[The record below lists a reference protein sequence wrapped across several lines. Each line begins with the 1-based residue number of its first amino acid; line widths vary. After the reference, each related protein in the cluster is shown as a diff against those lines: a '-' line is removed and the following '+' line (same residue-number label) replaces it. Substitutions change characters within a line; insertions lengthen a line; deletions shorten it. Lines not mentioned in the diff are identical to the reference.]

1 MINDID
7 SKNEIKSNDEMN
19 FEQAYYNSFKDIQ
32 EESVIKATVVD
43 ISSDT
48 VFLDFGYKSE
58 AKILSTEFETLPKIG
73 DIIDIYIIRLE
84 GRNGEPVVSK
94 KRCDYLN
101 EKEELRTIWKERK
114 LVQGIVK
121 DVRNNGVVVEYKNIT
136 GFIPN
141 SLFDIDRNGNFQEF
155 LNKEIKF
162 YIEKIDFKEN
172 NFQNKNDRRNDKKND
187 KDKRNFKRNDKRDEE
202 FLGNRKKFLFEKNS
216 ELRDSFFEEEN
227 EGKVVDGTV
236 KSITDFG
243 AFIDLGSI
251 DALLRIK
258 DISWLRIKNISDVLT
273 EGQKI
278 KVKIL
283 DIDKKNRK
291 VAVGFKQLQEDPW
304 NVFIDKYNVN
314 DKVTGSVTTITSYGA
329 FVKIIDGVEGL
340 LHISDMSWV
349 QKIKNPSE
357 LVKAGQ
363 NLDLKI
369 IKIDKNNRKISLSL
383 KHLLEN
389 PWDSVKDKYKKGT
402 IVKGKIK
409 TITTFGVFIEL
420 EEGIDAL
427 LHVDDV
433 SWVETIRNPYERFKV
448 DEEIEAV
455 IIQCDPKNNKIRIS
469 IKDLKEDP
477 WKKIK
482 DQYKVGNIINCI
494 IEKIDEE
501 KGLYVKISD
510 EISTC
515 IPLNHIDL
523 SRRNEIK
530 TMLKSNY
537 KINDEVKAIIINLD
551 LKKRRISISMKEYI
565 KKMEK
570 EKVEAFLH
578 DADKDEKY
586 TLKDAM
592 KSKE

>member
-7 SKNEIKSNDEMN
+7 SKDEIKSNKEMS
-19 FEQAYYNSFKDIQ
+19 FEQAYYDSFKDIH
-32 EESVIKATVVD
+32 EESVVKATVVD

-48 VFLDFGYKSE
+48 VFLDFGFKSE

-73 DIIDIYIIRLE
+73 DLIDIYIIRLE
-84 GRNGEPVVSK
+84 GRNGEPIVSK

-101 EKEELRTIWKERK
+101 EKEELKNIWKERK
-114 LVQGIVK
+114 LIKGIVK
-121 DVRNNGVVVEYKNIT
+121 DVRRNGVVVEYKNIT

-141 SLFDIDRNGNFQEF
+141 SLFDTNRDGNFQEF

-162 YIEKIDFKEN
+162 YIERIDFREN
-172 NFQNKNDRRNDKKND
+172 NFQNKNDKK
-187 KDKRNFKRNDKRDEE
+187 DEE
-202 FLGNRKKFLFEKNS
+202 FLGNRKRFLLEKNS
-216 ELRDSFFEEEN
+216 ELRDSFFEEKN
-227 EGKVVDGTV
+227 EGTVIEGTV

-258 DISWLRIKNISDVLT
+258 DISWLRIKNVNDVLS

-278 KVKIL
+278 KVQIL

-291 VAVGFKQLQEDPW
+291 VTVGLKQLQEDPW
-304 NVFIDKYNVN
+304 NIFVNKYKVN
-314 DKVTGSVTTITSYGA
+314 DQVVGSVTSITSYGA

-340 LHISDMSWV
+340 LHISDMSWI

-389 PWDSVKDKYKKGT
+389 PWDKVKEKYKKGT
-402 IVKGKIK
+402 FVKGKIK

-448 DEEIEAV
+448 GDEIEAV
-455 IIQCDPKNNKIRIS
+455 VIQCDPKNNKIRIS

-482 DQYKVGNIINCI
+482 DLYKAGDVINCI

-510 EISTC
+510 DISTY

-551 LKKRRISISMKEYI
+551 FKKRRIAISMKEYI

-578 DADKDEKY
+578 NADKDLKY
-586 TLKDAM
+586 TIKDAI
-592 KSKE
+592 KNKKEKK